1 MSLPHTHT
9 WSVVGRDSQFGRMV
23 CYCPVCGAYEFYD
36 NLQLQAR
43 GGLPFSPPPSK
54 FGIEPPVD
62 HPDAATLAGDPTT
75 DALHATFGL
84 LDDIEQAIR
93 RESAMRAT
101 HVLFGQRI
109 ATIKNQVLR
118 EWQRRK
124 YANRVHVEDDR

>member
-23 CYCPVCGAYEFYD
+23 CYCPVCGAYEFHD
-36 NLQLQAR
+36 NLQLQSR
-43 GGLPFSPPPSK
+43 GGEKGRPPAKS
-54 FGIEPPVD
+54 GIEAPAER
-62 HPDAATLAGDPTT
+62 PDAATLAGDPTT

-109 ATIKNQVLR
+109 ATIKDQVLR

-124 YANRVHVEDDR
+124 FANRVHVEDSR

>member
-1 MSLPHTHT
+1 MSLPHTHA
-9 WSVVGRDSQFGRMV
+9 WSVVGREPQFGREV
-23 CYCPVCGAYEFYD
+23 CYCPVCGAYEFHD
-36 NLQLQAR
+36 NLQLQSR
-43 GGLPFSPPPSK
+43 GGVKGGSLPAKS
-54 FGIEPPVD
+54 GIEPPVD

-124 YANRVHVEDDR
+124 YANRVHVEDSR